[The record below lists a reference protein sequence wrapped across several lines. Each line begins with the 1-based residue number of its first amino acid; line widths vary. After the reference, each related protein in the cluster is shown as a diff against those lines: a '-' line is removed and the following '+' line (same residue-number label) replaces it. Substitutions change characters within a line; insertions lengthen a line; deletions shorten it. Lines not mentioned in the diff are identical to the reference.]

1 MLNVKLKTILLF
13 IAILISTNLHSK
25 ILDKDEARQAD
36 LSTLQEEIS
45 LFQSISLGISLS
57 LAHCDNNENCSLPM
71 EEKEI
76 QQLLDTIESR
86 IDSLAKRQT
95 EIDDII
101 GFNKV
106 LSAYISERDTYSEHL
121 SKMKELIIRFGS
133 NDESLQYG
141 VDPDFPVEAAID
153 EDLLDYLSELT
164 SFEDEELLDDEG
176 IEESVTPA
184 EADIPSQ

>member
-13 IAILISTNLHSK
+13 ITILISTNLHSK

-106 LSAYISERDTYSEHL
+106 LSAYISLRDSYSSYVEKIQIIVIQNKERIDS
-121 SKMKELIIRFGS
+121 S
-133 NDESLQYG
+133 QYG
-141 VDPDFPVEAAID
+141 DDPDFPVEAAIN
-153 EDLLDYLSELT
+153 EELLNYLNEL
-164 SFEDEELLDDEG
+164 SLFEDDELLDDEDLDDAENLPPP
-176 IEESVTPA
+176 EEVN
-184 EADIPSQ
+184 

>member
-1 MLNVKLKTILLF
+1 
-13 IAILISTNLHSK
+13 
-25 ILDKDEARQAD
+25 
-36 LSTLQEEIS
+36 
-45 LFQSISLGISLS
+45 
-57 LAHCDNNENCSLPM
+57 M

-95 EIDDII
+95 EIEDII

-164 SFEDEELLDDEG
+164 SFEDEELLDDED

>member
-13 IAILISTNLHSK
+13 ITILISTNLHSK

-106 LSAYISERDTYSEHL
+106 LSAYEISEIYNS
-121 SKMKELIIRFGS
+121 SFS
-133 NDESLQYG
+133 
-141 VDPDFPVEAAID
+141 PVERLYDNLSISKIQLNTIGNKVDNFSVAS
-153 EDLLDYLSELT
+153 EDNDTATVKLT
-164 SFEDEELLDDEG
+164 STGDNITREDHMRYHTRQDK
-176 IEESVTPA
+176 A
-184 EADIPSQ
+184 